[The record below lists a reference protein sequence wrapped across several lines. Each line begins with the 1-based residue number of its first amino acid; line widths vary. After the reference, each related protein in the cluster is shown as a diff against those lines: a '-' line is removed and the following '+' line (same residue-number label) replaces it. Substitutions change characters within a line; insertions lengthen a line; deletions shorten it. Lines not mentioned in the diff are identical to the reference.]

1 MPPAPPHN
9 LCISLLLLLN
19 AITSKGV
26 TAVTFMFVLYYHDA
40 FTVTFVVGALI
51 NAGVGKAL
59 KRLLNV
65 RRPTNTLSTPGM
77 PSSHATSLSYFAMGL
92 TLITHKFGVLDS
104 RVWTWQHVC
113 GLTWT
118 YVALVAY
125 TRVRITKVHTV
136 AQIGVG
142 CVLGSTFALCWCRLV
157 SCVLRHFLGI
167 IWMAC

>member
-1 MPPAPPHN
+1 MPPAPPRN

-26 TAVTFMFVLYYHDA
+26 TAAAVGFVLYYHNA
-40 FTVTFVVGALI
+40 FSTYFVVGALI

-113 GLTWT
+113 GLAWT

-157 SCVLRHFLGI
+157 LL
-167 IWMAC
+167 